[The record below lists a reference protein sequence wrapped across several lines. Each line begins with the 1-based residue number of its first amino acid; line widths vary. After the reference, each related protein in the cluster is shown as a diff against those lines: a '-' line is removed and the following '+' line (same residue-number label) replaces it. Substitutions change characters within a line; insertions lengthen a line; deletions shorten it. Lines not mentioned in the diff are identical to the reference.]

1 MGFFTAAA
9 ATAAKGAGTFMQ
21 GQAQAD
27 EAKGQAML
35 GERNAVVA
43 EKDAIAVE
51 AKTRF
56 DQVRQVQAGERSV
69 SSIRAKAGA
78 SGAQLDV
85 GAPMHIVAAQVVE
98 NELQNA
104 LIGHSGQTQADRLR
118 SKAAGFRAGAKFAD
132 IRADNI
138 KTATLLNT
146 GSSLLGNVGAMFDQG
161 MFTSS
166 APASSTPFN
175 ATKSAGPVLNRP

>member
-9 ATAAKGAGTFMQ
+9 ATAAAGVGTYMQ

-27 EAKGQAML
+27 AVKGQAEL
-35 GERNAVVA
+35 GRRNAVVA
-43 EKDAIAVE
+43 EKDAIATE

-56 DQVRQVQAGERSV
+56 DQIRQVQAGERAV
-69 SSIRAKAGA
+69 STTRARLGS
-78 SGAQLDV
+78 SGARLDV

-104 LIGHSGQTQADRLR
+104 LIGYSGQTQASRLR
-118 SKAAGFRAGAKFAD
+118 SKAAGYRAGAKFAD

-138 KTATLLNT
+138 RTATLINT
-146 GSSLLGNVGAMFDQG
+146 GSSLLGNVGAMYDQG
-161 MFTSS
+161 MFTSKT
-166 APASSTPFN
+166 PAG
-175 ATKSAGPVLNRP
+175 A